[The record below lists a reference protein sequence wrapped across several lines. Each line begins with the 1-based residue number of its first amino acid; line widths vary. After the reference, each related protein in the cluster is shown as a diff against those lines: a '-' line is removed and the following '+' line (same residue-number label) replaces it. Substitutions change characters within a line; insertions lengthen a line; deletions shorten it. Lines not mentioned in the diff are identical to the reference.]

1 MSRTPVL
8 QFTQVAYGFTPQREV
23 LSDVTFSLAAE
34 EVVAVLGST
43 GAGKT
48 TLMQLAMGM
57 LFPQRGTIRAF
68 GFDPRH
74 DPIEIKRRIGYVAEE
89 PFPPDMTVG
98 QVVKIHRRLFPAWD
112 KALETELRD
121 RYSLHY
127 GGRKIRFLTT
137 DQARQLALICALCH
151 RPQLLILDEP
161 ASGLD
166 PAARREILTTSMDL
180 LNREGTS
187 ILHASHYLSD
197 VERLGGR
204 ALVLQNG
211 KVALDESFDD
221 LREEHCLAVIPQR
234 AGRTTEKIAA
244 VPGCLHVVLVNG
256 KWRAVFRGSPAQTDL
271 RLKQELGI
279 TNGICTRA
287 SLEELFADLLGE
299 ARSAVGAD
307 EAILP
312 TAGRRAGVR

>member
-8 QFTQVAYGFTPQREV
+8 EFTQVAYGYTPQREV
-23 LSDVTFSLAAE
+23 LSDVTFSLAPE
-34 EVVAVLGST
+34 EVVALLGST

-48 TLMQLAMGM
+48 TLIRLAMGM
-57 LFPQRGTIRAF
+57 LFPQRGSIRAF
-68 GFDPRH
+68 GLDPRQ
-74 DPIEIKRRIGYVAEE
+74 DPLEVKRLIGYVAEE

-98 QVVKIHRRLFPAWD
+98 QVVDIHRQLFPAWD
-112 KALETELRD
+112 KVLEIELRD

-127 GGRKIRFLTT
+127 GGRKIRFLTK
-137 DQARQLALICALCH
+137 DQVRQLALICALCR

-161 ASGLD
+161 ATGLD
-166 PAARREILTTSMDL
+166 PAARRDVLATSMYL
-180 LNREGTS
+180 LNREGTA
-187 ILHASHYLSD
+187 ILHSSHYLSD

-211 KVALDESFDD
+211 RVALDESFDD

-234 AGRTTEKIAA
+234 AGRTREKIAS
-244 VPGCLHVVLVNG
+244 VPGCLHVALVDW
-256 KWRAVFRGSPAQTDL
+256 KWRAVFRGSPAQTDQ

-279 TNGICTRA
+279 TDGICTRA
-287 SLEELFADLLGE
+287 SLEALFADLLGE
-299 ARSAVGAD
+299 ARRTVGAD

-312 TAGRRAGVR
+312 TSGRTAGVR